1 MDIFFG
7 QFAVVLDYLTSQEKQ
22 LNKEIKLLNRQ
33 KSNCE
38 ILLNTL
44 DTTDPR
50 YNDIKKNCT
59 KLETELH
66 TKETELK
73 AINNEISSFKD
84 NASYGGAA
92 KIVTSPTF
100 NRNLVYDGTPQ
111 QLVSNVG
118 YAIGGKIQ
126 FRLSTQQEY
135 SLNIPTV
142 TNAGSY
148 YVYYKAI
155 GVGGRED
162 SEEVEI
168 NVNISK
174 ANLTIIPPTTI
185 ENLTYNG
192 QNQKLINPGLVN
204 GLSQLIEYSTDDIN
218 YSRSIP
224 TGQNVESYTIYW
236 RIYTAGI
243 DTNNYNYNENDTN
256 NSGQI
261 DVNINKGNYNI
272 TVTVDD
278 CIEGSTPNVIIDG
291 LEIYGIESYTKEYK
305 KVADPDTAYSTD
317 VPTEIGSYIVKV
329 QIAGNNNYNDFVK
342 TVQFRIMSEN
352 TDIRVGEYYWYL
364 GSDNP
369 MNSNSI
375 SSIVNYDSKLPGWR
389 YIGKTLPNYNYTN
402 RLWDGDNNPIIFPED
417 IFPEGSQY
425 YIALPSESLKLY
437 NTSGG
442 NEMQKCNKIGSK
454 LINDIT
460 YYIYQRVND
469 NGDPLYVYE
478 FGFNIY

>member
-7 QFAVVLDYLTSQEKQ
+7 QFAVVLEYLTSQEKQ

-33 KSNCE
+33 KNNCE

-44 DTTDPR
+44 DTTDPQ
-50 YNDIKKNCT
+50 YNDISKNYT

-66 TKETELK
+66 TKENELE

-92 KIVTSPTF
+92 KIITSPKF
-100 NRNLVYDGTPQ
+100 NRNLVYNGTPQ
-111 QLVSNVG
+111 QLVSNIG
-118 YAIGGKIQ
+118 YAIGGTIQ

-135 SLNIPTV
+135 SSDIPTV

-155 GVGGRED
+155 GIDGRED

-174 ANLTIIPPTTI
+174 ANLTIIPPTGI
-185 ENLTYNG
+185 ENLAYNG
-192 QNQKLINPGLVN
+192 QDQKLINPNTGLVN
-204 GLSQLIEYSTDDIN
+204 GEQLIEYSIDNSST
-218 YSRSIP
+218 YSRNIP
-224 TGQNVESYTIYW
+224 TGQNVGSYTIYW

-243 DTNNYNYNENDTN
+243 DTNNYNYSENDD

-261 DVNINKGNYNI
+261 NVNINKGNYNI

-278 CIEGSTPNVIIDG
+278 CIVGSTPNVIIDG
-291 LEIYGIESYTKEYK
+291 LERYGIESYTEEYK
-305 KVADPDTAYSTD
+305 KVTDPDTEYSTD

-352 TDIRVGEYYWYL
+352 TDVRVDEYYWYI
-364 GSDNP
+364 GIDNP
-369 MNSNSI
+369 MDSDSI
-375 SSIVNYDSKLPGWR
+375 SSVVNYDSTLPGWR
-389 YIGKTLPNYNYTN
+389 YIGNTLGTYDKNTN
-402 RLWDGDNNPIIFPED
+402 KLWDGDKNSIIFPKR
-417 IFPEGSQY
+417 SNY
-425 YIALPSESLKLY
+425 YIALPSNKLNLY
-437 NTSGG
+437 NTFGA
-442 NEMQKCNKIGSK
+442 NEMENCNFIGTKKINGN
-454 LINDIT
+454 ID
-460 YYIYQRVND
+460 YYIYQRAVSVKQFN
-469 NGDPLYVYE
+469 
-478 FGFNIY
+478 FNIY